1 MMKINRKCNIQR
13 KIAGVSND
21 RFKFTYANL
30 NEGDKVREC
39 YSHLKLI
46 MQTHFHVVFFDKIV
60 FETCIT

>member
-1 MMKINRKCNIQR
+1 MMKINR

-21 RFKFTYANL
+21 RFKLTYANL

-46 MQTHFHVVFFDKIV
+46 MQTHFHVGFF
-60 FETCIT
+60 